1 MDLQQ
6 AADEAMAYL
15 DSVGVAAEY
24 EIRMRDYNI
33 DQLSVFTDDYIIGI
47 PSNAPHGVFTLF
59 TNKIKKRY
67 PQKSPN

>member
-6 AADEAMAYL
+6 AADEAMEYL

-33 DQLSVFTDDYIIGI
+33 DQLSVFTDDCIIGI
-47 PSNAPHGVFTLF
+47 SSKAVKLNHQEFMEQ
-59 TNKIKKRY
+59 IKQQY